1 MFVVS
6 AHQPFRP
13 VISLSCALLEKTFK
27 RKFKHF
33 LIKRINIRS
42 FFSNVRK
49 ITGFRLGED
58 FRG

>member
-6 AHQPFRP
+6 VHQPFLQ
-13 VISLSCALLEKTFK
+13 VISLSCALLEKTLK

-42 FFSNVRK
+42 F
-49 ITGFRLGED
+49 L
-58 FRG
+58 

>member
-6 AHQPFRP
+6 SRRP
-13 VISLSCALLEKTFK
+13 SCPVGGYVWALQEKTLK

-42 FFSNVRK
+42 F
-49 ITGFRLGED
+49 L
-58 FRG
+58 

>member
-13 VISLSCALLEKTFK
+13 VISLSCALLEKTLK
-27 RKFKHF
+27 RKFRHF

-42 FFSNVRK
+42 F
-49 ITGFRLGED
+49 L
-58 FRG
+58 